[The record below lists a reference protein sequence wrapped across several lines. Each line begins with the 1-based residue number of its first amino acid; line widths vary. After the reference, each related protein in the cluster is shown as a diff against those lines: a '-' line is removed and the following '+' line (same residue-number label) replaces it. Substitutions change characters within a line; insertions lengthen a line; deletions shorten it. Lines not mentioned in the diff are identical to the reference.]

1 MFYIRNP
8 AMAYLLALLRKADI
22 QSEIG
27 IPKSTLNRWIKLGL
41 WPKPIKI
48 AGTTLWRRSD
58 IDNFLEQAAQDSTNM
73 EGL

>member
-1 MFYIRNP
+1 
-8 AMAYLLALLRKADI
+8 MATLLALLRKADI

-48 AGTTLWRRSD
+48 EGTTLWRRTD
-58 IDNFLEQAAQDSTNM
+58 IEAFLEQSSQKSQGGNS
-73 EGL
+73 

>member
-1 MFYIRNP
+1 
-8 AMAYLLALLRKADI
+8 MAVYLALLRKADI

-58 IDNFLEQAAQDSTNM
+58 IEDFLEQAAQNSNDKG
-73 EGL
+73 GL

>member
-1 MFYIRNP
+1 
-8 AMAYLLALLRKADI
+8 MAILLALLRKADI

-48 AGTTLWRRSD
+48 AGTTLWRRAD
-58 IDNFLEQAAQDSTNM
+58 IDAFLEQAAIDSVDM

>member
-1 MFYIRNP
+1 
-8 AMAYLLALLRKADI
+8 MAYFLALLRKADI

-58 IDNFLEQAAQDSTNM
+58 IEDFLEHLASSSSKEVA
-73 EGL
+73 

>member
-1 MFYIRNP
+1 
-8 AMAYLLALLRKADI
+8 MAHLLALLRKADI

-58 IDNFLEQAAQDSTNM
+58 LEKFLEQAAKDSTDV
-73 EGL
+73 ETL

>member
-1 MFYIRNP
+1 
-8 AMAYLLALLRKADI
+8 MAILLALLRKADI

-58 IDNFLEQAAQDSTNM
+58 IEAFLERSSYKSQGENS
-73 EGL
+73 

>member
-1 MFYIRNP
+1 
-8 AMAYLLALLRKADI
+8 MAYLLALLRKADI

-58 IDNFLEQAAQDSTNM
+58 IETFLDRAAQGSKNM
-73 EGL
+73 EGV

>member
-1 MFYIRNP
+1 
-8 AMAYLLALLRKADI
+8 MAHLLALLRKADI

-27 IPKSTLNRWIKLGL
+27 IPKSTLNRWIKLGF
-41 WPKPIKI
+41 WPKPIRI

-58 IDNFLEQAAQDSTNM
+58 IEEFLNQAAQASTNM